1 MYHDHWS
8 TADGRDQRAQG
19 SELRMTAGAQGGCGM
34 YSTTQ
39 QQAGVEG
46 GRVDGNRCGNECV
59 ASRVGENNDADG
71 RRRRSG
77 QASGAGRK
85 TGGREKRCVWE
96 PGPSGRPV
104 ESCRR
109 ADVTPETCRG
119 GRSRRR
125 DLALGVSQYLVL
137 LRVAWMT
144 DDKQPAHNCERMNER
159 TNDQARRPRRTVTEI
174 VPRSV

>member
-1 MYHDHWS
+1 MSQIEKYAHVLPRMFY
-8 TADGRDQRAQG
+8 TGCTTTIGAQQAGGTKGPQG
-19 SELRMTAGAQGGCGM
+19 SELRMTAGAREGWYVQ

-39 QQAGVEG
+39 QAAVG
-46 GRVDGNRCGNECV
+46 GACGWQLTGTARRLCV

-109 ADVTPETCRG
+109 ADVTPGMSRG

-125 DLALGVSQYLVL
+125 DLALGLSRNILCSCV
-137 LRVAWMT
+137 W
-144 DDKQPAHNCERMNER
+144 PG
-159 TNDQARRPRRTVTEI
+159 
-174 VPRSV
+174 